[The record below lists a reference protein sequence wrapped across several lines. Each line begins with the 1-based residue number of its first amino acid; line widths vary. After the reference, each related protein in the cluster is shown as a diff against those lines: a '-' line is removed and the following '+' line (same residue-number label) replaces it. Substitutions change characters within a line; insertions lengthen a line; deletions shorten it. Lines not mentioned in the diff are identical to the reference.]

1 MKKLFYEL
9 FRDDNNINEKSI
21 IGFISFLF
29 LVMTII
35 IDIIT
40 GAIGADF
47 PIHEFV
53 FNGFLIMTLGSFGIA
68 SVDKFVNS
76 GKEAKEDENDYDD
89 ISHPKRTR
97 GSRRNKTTC
106 SECGSELG

>member
-1 MKKLFYEL
+1 MKKFFSDL
-9 FRDDNNINEKSI
+9 FRDDNDINEKSI

-29 LVMTII
+29 LVLTIF

-40 GAIGADF
+40 GLLGTDF

-68 SVDKFVNS
+68 SVDKYINKDSKISKNDEHVDDFKPRVVN
-76 GKEAKEDENDYDD
+76 
-89 ISHPKRTR
+89 R
-97 GSRRNKTTC
+97 RRNN
-106 SECGSELG
+106 EYEEG